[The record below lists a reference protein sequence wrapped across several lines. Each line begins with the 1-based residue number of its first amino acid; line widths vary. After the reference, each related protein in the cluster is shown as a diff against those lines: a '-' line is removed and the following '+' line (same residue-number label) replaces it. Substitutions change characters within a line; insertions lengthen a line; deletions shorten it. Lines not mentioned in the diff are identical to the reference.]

1 MAPSIF
7 AISEQ
12 EVTPLQGYTAP
23 GLLSVKQVAQILG
36 VKPSTIYLWAATRRL
51 PAIYLSPRAIRFERK
66 VIDEYKRLHTTGRL

>member
-1 MAPSIF
+1 MATSIF
-7 AISEQ
+7 AIPEQ
-12 EVTPLQGYTAP
+12 EVPLPDFRSQ
-23 GLLSVKQVAQILG
+23 GLLSVKQVAQILS